1 MAPDIGAKLVMPDLN
16 DYVKRVVMMP
26 MRDGVKLHTVIVVP
40 KAQQRPIMLTHA
52 LQCGAAC
59 QRAASPSIWPPCRR
73 ATTPWSENGY
83 IRVFRTCAASMARK
97 ATT

>member
-16 DYVKRVVMMP
+16 DYVKRVVMVP
-26 MRDGVKLHTVIVVP
+26 MRDGVKLYTVIVVP
-40 KAQQRPIMLTHA
+40 KAQQRPSCSARPTM
-52 LQCGAAC
+52 
-59 QRAASPSIWPPCRR
+59 RR
-73 ATTPWSENGY
+73 GVPARGQSQHLATLPQGDDTLVENGY